1 MSLREVIEFPDGRW
15 ETAYPNANGPDYV
28 TRDFLKYDKSN
39 FKLYFKDG
47 TVWTFGRTATLNY
60 GGSQE
65 QVRVVTR
72 IENSYGHHIDITYD
86 GTSSPNIDKIT
97 DSMNRVVD
105 FTTSSNK
112 RTRISVRNATGSTVY
127 YYYTV
132 DTFSGGYYRLSRF
145 EPPEI
150 PAVTYEYEN
159 GQSSQWKLKAVNTS
173 YGGRME
179 YCRFSF

>member
-1 MSLREVIEFPDGRW
+1 MYNSKIVRDRLAGSAWSIQQEPFSYAGLGWSINMGRVHNYSSNEPVIEFPDGRW
-15 ETAYPNANGPDYV
+15 ETAYPNANGSDFV
-28 TRDFLKYDKSN
+28 TRDFLTYDRSN

-60 GGSQE
+60 GGSTE

-72 IENSYGHHIDITYD
+72 IENSYGHHMDIQYD

-105 FTTSSNK
+105 FTTSNNK
-112 RTRISVRNATGSTVY
+112 LTRISVRNTTGSTVY

-132 DTFSGGYYRLSRF
+132 DTFSGG
-145 EPPEI
+145 
-150 PAVTYEYEN
+150 
-159 GQSSQWKLKAVNTS
+159 
-173 YGGRME
+173 
-179 YCRFSF
+179 